1 MQFVGYNSK
10 VSHRI
15 LKHEGKDTAVT
26 MSKCQVKRG
35 QHDGDSWWV
44 WGDFDVSEEVSKE
57 RSQGD
62 KVMDTA
68 RVESLVQFQQ
78 VTIEG

>member
-1 MQFVGYNSK
+1 M
-10 VSHRI
+10 
-15 LKHEGKDTAVT
+15 VT
-26 MSKCQVKRG
+26 EWG
-35 QHDGDSWWV
+35 SWWV

-68 RVESLVQFQQ
+68 RVEGLVQFQQ